1 MSQFRSPV
9 NPGAPVGG
17 MNRVDANG
25 DPCVIRL
32 DGENA
37 EDDGIPEESDECKKL
52 LEREGREDD
61 VIPGVDGVDDG
72 NVVLRECLGVPER
85 KADTQVE
92 ESRDN
97 VPCAGGHVG

>member
-25 DPCVIRL
+25 DPCVIKL
-32 DGENA
+32 DGANA
-37 EDDGIPEESDECKKL
+37 EDDEGIPEASDECKKL
-52 LEREGREDD
+52 LEREGREDE
-61 VIPGVDGVDDG
+61 VIPGVDGVDGD
-72 NVVLRECLGVPER
+72 VLLRECLGVPER

-92 ESRDN
+92 ESLDR